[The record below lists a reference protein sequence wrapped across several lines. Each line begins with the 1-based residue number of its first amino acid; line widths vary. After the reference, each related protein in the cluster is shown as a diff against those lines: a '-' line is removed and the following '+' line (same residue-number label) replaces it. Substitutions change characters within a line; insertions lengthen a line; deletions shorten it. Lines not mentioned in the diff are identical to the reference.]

1 MRVTIQS
8 LHFKADS
15 KLEDFVTTKVK
26 KLGAV
31 YESLIGSEVVLRLE
45 NVDDNNNKIAEIRL
59 MIPGQDLF
67 ARKQSKTFEEA
78 ADQAITALR
87 RQLSKHKEKIRSK

>member
-1 MRVTIQS
+1 MRVTIQT
-8 LHFKADS
+8 LHFKADK
-15 KLEDFVTTKVK
+15 KLEQFVSSKIE

-31 YESLIGSEVVLRLE
+31 YEGVIGSEVILRLE

-59 MIPGQDLF
+59 LIPGSDLF

-78 ADQAITALR
+78 ADQAVDALR
-87 RQLSKHKEKIRSK
+87 RQLTKHKAKIRAK